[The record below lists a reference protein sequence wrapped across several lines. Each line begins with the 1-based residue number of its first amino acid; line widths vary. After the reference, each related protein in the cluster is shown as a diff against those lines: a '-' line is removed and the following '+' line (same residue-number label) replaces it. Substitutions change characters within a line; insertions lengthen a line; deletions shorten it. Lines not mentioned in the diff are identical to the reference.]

1 MPDCDNQWKIDVN
14 DRYERAVGVVTS
26 LSSASLVLPILF
38 LKDIA
43 KINSVTSFASS
54 LNSWALW
61 GWGLLSLSILS
72 GIIYYF
78 SSAKWV
84 KLAWGKE
91 ADIFW
96 LRVDEKFIEGLLD
109 LSYFLMMTGFLSG
122 LGAMIVFMVTFTTSA

>member
-1 MPDCDNQWKIDVN
+1 MPDCTNQWKIDVN

-43 KINSVTSFASS
+43 KIDSVTSFATS
-54 LNSWALW
+54 LNHWAFL

-72 GIIYYF
+72 AIIYYF

-84 KLAWGKE
+84 KLAWGQQ

-96 LRVDEKFIEGLLD
+96 LSVNEQFIEWLLD
-109 LSYFLMMTGFLSG
+109 ISYFLMMTSFISG
-122 LGAMIVFMVTFTTSA
+122 LATMIIFMVTFTTSA

>member
-1 MPDCDNQWKIDVN
+1 MSECENQWKIDVN

-43 KINSVTSFASS
+43 SINSVTSFATS
-54 LNSWALW
+54 LNYWTFG
-61 GWGLLSLSILS
+61 GWILLSLSILS

-84 KLAWGKE
+84 KLAWGQS
-91 ADIFW
+91 ADIFGIQVRER
-96 LRVDEKFIEGLLD
+96 LIENLLD
-109 LSYFLMMTGFLSG
+109 ITYFIMMTGFLTG
-122 LGAMIVFMVTFTTSA
+122 LAAMIVFMVTFTTNP